1 MSGRSQQRPRTS
13 VMSPVLR
20 SLHGHAVDAA
30 YRVYWEAFE
39 WLKRNGVR
47 QWLVPTPRGVSA
59 RAQKRGDNF
68 GLFVG
73 NELAVVFSLR
83 HEANPHWREELGTAR
98 RWWLSTLATAERFR
112 GRKLG
117 ERAVEEAWVLAQ
129 VKGAGALF
137 LDCVDARG
145 FLPAFYRRLG
155 YSDLA
160 RKIITYP
167 SGNSFPMVLMRKTAS
182 GAAPAKA
189 AA

>member
-1 MSGRSQQRPRTS
+1 MGGRARPRPS
-13 VMSPVLR
+13 VGSPVLR
-20 SLHGHAVDAA
+20 ALHGREVDAA
-30 YRVYWEAFE
+30 YRVYGEAFE

-47 QWLVPTPRGVSA
+47 QWLVPIPRGVY
-59 RAQKRGDNF
+59 AQMQKHGDNV

-73 NELAVVFSLR
+73 KELAVVLSLR
-83 HEANPHWREELGTAR
+83 HEASPYWREELGDER

-137 LDCVDARG
+137 LDYVDARG

-182 GAAPAKA
+182 GAAPTA
-189 AA
+189 ASA